1 MLHIACDVHTHTIAS
16 RHAYSTIEENVRAAA
31 EQRIELIGST
41 DHFSRMVATPHDGAY
56 DLRDYQHFINCDC
69 WPRTW
74 CGLRVL
80 HGCEADIVDL
90 DGNLFGYD
98 QKLVEAIDGTPYEKP
113 RTLADRVLSSC
124 DYAIA
129 SVHESEFAK
138 GATPAEVTR
147 MYVRA
152 LDNPHVLALG
162 HIVRSGLEFDL
173 DEVLLAA
180 RERGKLIEINESTL
194 RDTPRAA
201 AGCERLAR
209 RCAELGVMVSTGTDA
224 HVSAAVGTFSRT
236 RELLEAV
243 SFPQAL
249 VATADADVFLDVM
262 RRAVG

>member
-31 EQRIELIGST
+31 EQRIELVGST
-41 DHFSRMVATPHDGAY
+41 DHFSRMVATPRDGAY

-90 DGNLFGYD
+90 DGNLFGHD
-98 QKLVEAIDGTPYEKP
+98 QELTEAIDGTPYETP
-113 RTLADRVLSSC
+113 RTLEGRVLSSC

-129 SVHESEFAK
+129 SVHASEFAK
-138 GATPAEVTR
+138 GATPEQVTR

-152 LDNPHVLALG
+152 LDNPHVLVLG
-162 HIVRSGLEFDL
+162 HIGRSGLEFDL
-173 DEVLLAA
+173 DEVLVAA

-194 RDTPRAA
+194 RGSARAA
-201 AGCERLAR
+201 ACERIAR

-224 HVSAAVGTFSRT
+224 HVSAEIGAFPRT

-243 SFPQAL
+243 SFPQSL

>member
-1 MLHIACDVHTHTIAS
+1 MLHIACDVHTHTLFS

-31 EQRIELIGST
+31 EQRIKLVGST
-41 DHFSRMVATPHDGAY
+41 DHFSRMVATPRDGAY

-90 DGNLFGYD
+90 DGNLFGHD
-98 QKLVEAIDGTPYEKP
+98 QELTEAIDGTPYETP
-113 RTLADRVLSSC
+113 RTLEGRVLSSC

-129 SVHESEFAK
+129 SVHASEFAK
-138 GATPAEVTR
+138 GATPEQVTR

-152 LDNPHVLALG
+152 LDNPHVLVLG
-162 HIVRSGLEFDL
+162 HVGRSGLEFDL
-173 DEVLLAA
+173 DEVLVAA
-180 RERGKLIEINESTL
+180 RERGKLIEINEATL
-194 RDTPRAA
+194 RGSARAA
-201 AGCERLAR
+201 ACERIAR

-224 HVSAAVGTFSRT
+224 HVSAAVGAFSRT